1 MPVLT
6 VLAPGTPVTVPKE
19 KITAA
24 VEWAVMRLGASP
36 LVYGLAWQNSGRG
49 PVYRRTVTAD
59 LVEEIELRPEQPD
72 PPPRVTVIA
81 PGSAATCP
89 MDRMPNLRVESVE
102 VRAARDADDPPTVK
116 YRLTWNEPDGPTHRA
131 AFWADQ
137 VGESPEDA
145 GRTTVGMTRLA
156 ELGRLMADTTPDE
169 G

>member
-6 VLAPGTPVTVPKE
+6 VLAPGTPVTVPQE

-24 VEWAVMRLGASP
+24 VEWAVMRQGASP
-36 LVYGLAWQNSGRG
+36 LVYGLAWQNAGRG

-59 LVEEIELRPEQPD
+59 LVEEVEVRPGQPD

-89 MDRMPNLRVESVE
+89 MDLPNLRVESVE
-102 VRAARDADDPPTVK
+102 VRARPALDPHPTVK
-116 YRLTWNEPDGPTHRA
+116 YRLTWTEPDGPTRRA

-137 VGESPEDA
+137 VGEAPESA
-145 GRTTVGMTRLA
+145 GRATVGRTRLA
-156 ELGRLMADTTPDE
+156 ELGRLMADEPTE